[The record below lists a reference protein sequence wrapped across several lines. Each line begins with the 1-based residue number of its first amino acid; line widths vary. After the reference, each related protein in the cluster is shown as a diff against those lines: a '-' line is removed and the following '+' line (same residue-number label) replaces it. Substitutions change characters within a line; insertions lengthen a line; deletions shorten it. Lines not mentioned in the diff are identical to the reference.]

1 VPTDIIGQWHYN
13 VSCTSLPKSLMD
25 ESIKPIKIFL
35 SYAHQDDEY
44 RHELMVMSAKHV
56 KFFLSLSAKNIV
68 SKNSANRSPI
78 FGWWL
83 KSDFSDFCLVL
94 SGIKET

>member
-1 VPTDIIGQWHYN
+1 
-13 VSCTSLPKSLMD
+13 MD

-78 FGWWL
+78 FG
-83 KSDFSDFCLVL
+83 LVAEVRLLGLLFGAQRNQRNL
-94 SGIKET
+94 SNRCFKLNVVG